1 MTGTLALIVGLAS
14 TAIQATP
21 PSAPQKIEIVSS
33 VGCLKLEGTN
43 DWRLINAT
51 DPTPSRA
58 NTPAPDQVPK
68 EPTAGKNQFKLIGV
82 SEFPLNDKKDKTVY
96 VRGLYIKATPM
107 NRINITSVTVVS
119 AACLPAK

>member
-1 MTGTLALIVGLAS
+1 MLGTIALLLGFVAH
-14 TAIQATP
+14 AAQATP
-21 PSAPQKIEIVSS
+21 PATPQKIEIVSS

-51 DPTPSRA
+51 DPTTSRA
-58 NTPAPDQVPK
+58 GTPTPDQVPK

-82 SEFPLNDKKDKTVY
+82 SEFPLSEKKDKTVY
-96 VRGLYIKATPM
+96 VRGMYIKATPM

-119 AACLPAK
+119 ASCVPTK